1 MEFKDAVSL
10 LQKSMVYC
18 MSLGSKE
25 LFHSNLWAYLIEN
38 DHQFIKVFIPTFN
51 FDNYIDE
58 EITVYRE
65 KSHRDIAIFLKRK
78 DGLNEHI
85 VIENKIKSLPSA
97 KQLEEYTT
105 LLDGYTFYQ
114 GILTGIGNNILDFSK
129 NEKLNGKWTYI
140 NYEEISESIRIL
152 ANNSQSEN
160 IVKNI
165 HLINE
170 YCDVLEAINCCL
182 NYYLTNSSGRLDYGC
197 KELYNLRIAD
207 VYKKLKGSDFLSFVR
222 KEQGYF
228 ESICSKEFFSSR
240 NLSQGFHNGK
250 ATLDVRFSNW
260 KDEKTRYKMIGV
272 QLEDNQFRIVV
283 ERNLKFEEGKD
294 ADYLY
299 NLYKDVWFDDSYN
312 SKLKERTILGYK
324 TTMKARKGKKYDSY
338 LTNNYCFVYQ
348 YFDICEENNTYE
360 NLLELIKHFMLK
372 ASSLLN
378 EI

>member
-1 MEFKDAVSL
+1 MEFKDAVNL
-10 LQKSMVYC
+10 LNKSMIYC
-18 MSLGSKE
+18 MSLASKE

-38 DHQFIKVFIPTFN
+38 DHQFIKTFIPEFN

-58 EITVYRE
+58 KITVYRE
-65 KSHRDIAIFLKRK
+65 KLHRDIAIFLKRK
-78 DGLNEHI
+78 DGLDEHI

-97 KQLEEYTT
+97 NQLEEYTT
-105 LLDGYTFYQ
+105 ILEKHAFYK
-114 GILTGIGNNILDFSK
+114 GILTGIGNNILDFTKS
-129 NEKLNGKWTYI
+129 EKLNGKWIYR
-140 NYEEISESIRIL
+140 NYEAISESIRLL
-152 ANNSQSEN
+152 ASKSQSEN
-160 IVKNI
+160 IIRNLQ
-165 HLINE
+165 LINE

-182 NYYLTNSSGRLDYGC
+182 NYYLSSSLGRLDYSC

-228 ESICSKEFFSSR
+228 ESICSKEYFSSG
-240 NLSQGFHNGK
+240 NISQNFHNGK

-260 KDEKTRYKMIGV
+260 KDENTPYKLIGV

-283 ERNLKFEEGKD
+283 ERNLRFEKGKD

-312 SKLKERTILGYK
+312 SKVKERTILGYT

-338 LTNNYCFVYQ
+338 LTDNYCFVYQ

-360 NLLELIKHFMLK
+360 NLLELIKHFMKK
-372 ASSLLN
+372 ASLLL
-378 EI
+378 EKI